1 MTNFTKVII
10 TAIGTQIFI
19 SEWAGAHFTLGTI
32 LGIIADGLHLGIT
45 VDGMIHGITAM
56 ADGMVAGIDG
66 TRRGT
71 TAVGTHPGLMVD
83 GMTHGFMVAIMV
95 MVEVIVMDFTMAT
108 IAV

>member
-32 LGIIADGLHLGIT
+32 LGIIADGLHHGIT

-56 ADGMVAGIDG
+56 ADGTVVGIDG
-66 TRRGT
+66 TLHGIT
-71 TAVGTHPGLMVD
+71 VD
-83 GMTHGFMVAIMV
+83 GMIHGITVDIMV
-95 MVEVIVMDFTMAT
+95 DITVMAEVMVMDFMMAT
-108 IAV
+108 IVA